1 MKIIVAGSPK
11 TGTKTVAA
19 ALREL
24 DYEVY
29 EFMDHFWYHEK
40 EWKKIFSKG
49 GSINDFKQMYQ
60 DIDVVTDGPSYLFW
74 EEIHKAFPEAKII
87 LMVRDEDSWC
97 ESALEQYRRIRNHP
111 GFIISCFTPIG
122 WKMSRF
128 LQMTIMAMHGVL
140 ESYPVTFNSHLNEM
154 VLRKSYRQHTQ
165 YCLQNAPKDKL
176 LVYNIETGWE
186 PLCIFLGKD
195 IPEKSFPHKSKQ
207 LDFVDDRHLSH
218 PYTNRVQRELLIVL
232 CLLVVIIA
240 FGVYDVAAIA
250 F

>member
-1 MKIIVAGSPK
+1 MKVIVAGFSK
-11 TGTKTVAA
+11 TGTKTLAA

-29 EFMDHFWYHEK
+29 DFVDHFWYHEK

-49 GSINDFKQMYQ
+49 GSIDDFKQMYQ

-87 LMVRDEDSWC
+87 LTVRDEDSWC
-97 ESALEQYRRIRNHP
+97 ESALELYRRIRTHP
-111 GFIISCFTPIG
+111 GFIISCFSPIG

-140 ESYPVTFNSHLNEM
+140 ESYPFTFNSHLNEM

-176 LVYNIETGWE
+176 LVYNVETGWE
-186 PLCIFLGKD
+186 PLCNFLGKD
-195 IPEKSFPHKSKQ
+195 IPDKSFPQS
-207 LDFVDDRHLSH
+207 DFMHDPNLSH
-218 PYTNRVQRELLIVL
+218 PSLEISLWALVDFITFLKQRKCNSRMPV
-232 CLLVVIIA
+232 CLMGDSTA
-240 FGVYDVAAIA
+240 
-250 F
+250 